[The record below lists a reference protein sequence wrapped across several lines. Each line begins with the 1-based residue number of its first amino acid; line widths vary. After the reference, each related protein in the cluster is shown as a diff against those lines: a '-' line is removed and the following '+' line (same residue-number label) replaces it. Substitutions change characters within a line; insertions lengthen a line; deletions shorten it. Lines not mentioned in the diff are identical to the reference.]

1 MSQEIIQ
8 IQVSAVSDKLKTEEA
23 ICIIKDKFSKKLSR
37 NLNLIKVSAPIAV
50 LDGTGINDDLNG
62 IEKPVSFPVKGMNGK
77 RASVVQSLA
86 KWKRLRLKE
95 FNIETGKGIL
105 TDMRALRPDEDLSP
119 IHSIYVDQWD
129 WEKHILPEQ
138 RNLNYL
144 KTTVESI
151 YESIKA
157 IERELWEI
165 YPELS
170 PELPDKIYFIHSE
183 ELLKQFPG
191 LTVKQRETEIARI
204 YGAVFIIGI
213 GANLSNGQPHDGRA
227 PDYDDWSSLNDD
239 GFNGLN
245 GDIILWNPTL
255 NSAFEISSMGIR
267 VNREAMLRQLEIKCC
282 QGRSSLLFHSLLL
295 NNLLPSSIGGGIGQS
310 RLCMFLLKKMHIGEV
325 QSSIWPDE
333 ILFRHSQNE
342 INLL

>member
-1 MSQEIIQ
+1 
-8 IQVSAVSDKLKTEEA
+8 
-23 ICIIKDKFSKKLSR
+23 
-37 NLNLIKVSAPIAV
+37 
-50 LDGTGINDDLNG
+50 
-62 IEKPVSFPVKGMNGK
+62 
-77 RASVVQSLA
+77 
-86 KWKRLRLKE
+86 
-95 FNIETGKGIL
+95 
-105 TDMRALRPDEDLSP
+105 MRALRPDEDLSP

-138 RNLNYL
+138 RSLNFL
-144 KTTVESI
+144 NTTVESI
-151 YESIKA
+151 YEAIKA
-157 IERELWEI
+157 TEIELCEI

-170 PELPDKIYFIHSE
+170 PDLPDKIYFIHSE

-204 YGAVFIIGI
+204 FGAVFIIGI
-213 GANLSNGQPHDGRA
+213 GANLSDGKPHDGRA

-239 GFNGLN
+239 GYNGLN
-245 GDIILWNPTL
+245 GDIILWNPAL

-267 VNREAMLRQLEIKCC
+267 VNREAMLRQLEIKGCLE
-282 QGRSSLLFHSLLL
+282 RSSLLFHSLLL
-295 NNLLPSSIGGGIGQS
+295 NNQLPLSIGGGIGQS

-342 INLL
+342 IKLL